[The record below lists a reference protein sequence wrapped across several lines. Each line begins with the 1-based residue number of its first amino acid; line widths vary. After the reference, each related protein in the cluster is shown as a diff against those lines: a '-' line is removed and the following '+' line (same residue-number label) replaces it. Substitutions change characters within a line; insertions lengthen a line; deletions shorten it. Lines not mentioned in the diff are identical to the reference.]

1 MDALVN
7 SLMEELNCETV
18 FTIPIFGGIPI
29 YESVVVT
36 WIIMAVVIVLCILL
50 TRNLSVEHPGR
61 RQIILETA
69 VNGLNNFFRDT
80 IGENGKQYI
89 PYLMTVAIY
98 IGIRKFLYQRVMNVI
113 EAREEMVKKQFDD
126 AKKSEEDARKLKAD
140 YEERLSDARTEA
152 DQIIIDARARAEEE
166 HARSVEK
173 TREETEHMLE
183 KAKEDIANEQ
193 EKAQQAAQAE
203 IAKLA
208 VIAARKIMKTGDAHD
223 TGSSK

>member
-1 MDALVN
+1 MLSINFWNILWTVVNLLV
-7 SLMEELNCETV
+7 LYVV
-18 FTIPIFGGIPI
+18 F
-29 YESVVVT
+29 
-36 WIIMAVVIVLCILL
+36 
-50 TRNLSVEHPGR
+50 
-61 RQIILETA
+61 
-69 VNGLNNFFRDT
+69 
-80 IGENGKQYI
+80 
-89 PYLMTVAIY
+89 
-98 IGIRKFLYQRVMNVI
+98 RKFLYQRVMNVI
-113 EAREEMVKKQFDD
+113 EAREEMVKKQFDGPQ
-126 AKKSEEDARKLKAD
+126 KSEEDARKLKAD